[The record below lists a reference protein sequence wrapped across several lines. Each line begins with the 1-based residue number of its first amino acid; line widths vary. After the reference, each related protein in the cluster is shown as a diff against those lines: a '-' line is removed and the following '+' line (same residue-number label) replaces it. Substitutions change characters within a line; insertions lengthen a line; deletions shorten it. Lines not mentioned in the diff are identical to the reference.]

1 MSVHYK
7 IRFVISLTSALQ
19 YERTIGERRRLE
31 SSYERSYARSMLD
44 QSQPRVRSDGER
56 DRPAGIWCSMSC
68 LPINGRNR
76 HRPRAVPFIMPAIR
90 NTRMHSQRVDQI
102 GESGVIAILRG
113 VDPESAID
121 VATAVIDGGVTAL
134 EVTADTPNVAETIG
148 SPLRSVRRRA
158 RRRWDGSRRRDRPS
172 GTARGR
178 RVPRYADGRRRRH
191 RDRKSLRNAGCDR
204 RIHSDRGHS
213 RLRGRRRL
221 REGVPGR
228 DWRTGT
234 RRGPRWPAP
243 QIPLVPTGGVGPRTP
258 VRISR
263 REPRRSESE
272 AQSLLTM
279 PSRTRSTRLSPRTR
293 AEPSMRSRPPGT
305 DSPSVDQA
313 IRDRNSEIR
322 SVSRWVARETAP
334 TASSSIDRSPSVVQ
348 SSRRRLVPS
357 AAEADREDVSLGN
370 RPPLPCGAR
379 F

>member
-1 MSVHYK
+1 
-7 IRFVISLTSALQ
+7 
-19 YERTIGERRRLE
+19 
-31 SSYERSYARSMLD
+31 
-44 QSQPRVRSDGER
+44 
-56 DRPAGIWCSMSC
+56 
-68 LPINGRNR
+68 
-76 HRPRAVPFIMPAIR
+76 MPAIR

-148 SPLRSVRRRA
+148 SLSDRFDDVLVGAGTVLDAETARA
-158 RRRWDGSRRRDRPS
+158 VQLAGAEFLVTPTVDVGVIETGNRYATPVATGAFTPTEAIRAYEAGADFVKVFPAATGGPGHVAAPVARSRRSRWCRPAES
-172 GTARGR
+172 A
-178 RVPRYADGRRRRH
+178 
-191 RDRKSLRNAGCDR
+191 
-204 RIHSDRGHS
+204 
-213 RLRGRRRL
+213 
-221 REGVPGR
+221 
-228 DWRTGT
+228 
-234 RRGPRWPAP
+234 
-243 QIPLVPTGGVGPRTP
+243 PRTP